1 MKKLS
6 IIIPCFNEQS
16 FIEQIIDKVRQVSL
30 EHSMEKEI
38 IVVDD
43 ASTDATAQIVK
54 AYIVKDQSVKLILHP
69 VNKGKGAS
77 LQSGLK
83 EATGDIVVI
92 QDADLEYDPADYNKM
107 LSPIF
112 AGRADVVYGSR
123 FMGSGPHRVLFFW
136 HTIGNKLLTFF
147 SNIFTGVNLTDIETG
162 YKMFTTEIIKRIQ
175 IKEKRFGIEPE
186 ITAKIC
192 RIKDIRIYEV
202 GIAYYGRKYNE
213 GKKISWR
220 DGFIAIWCIL
230 KYNLLWRK

>member
-43 ASTDATAQIVK
+43 ASTDATVQIVK
-54 AYIVKDQSVKLILHP
+54 AYIVKDPSVKLILHP

-107 LSPIF
+107 LAPIF

-147 SNIFTGVNLTDIETG
+147 SNVFTGVNLTDMETG
-162 YKMFTTEIIKRIQ
+162 YKMFKTEIIKSIQ
-175 IKEKRFGIEPE
+175 TKEKRFGIEPE

>member
-1 MKKLS
+1 MNSYPLVS
-6 IIIPCFNEQS
+6 IVLCTYNGVNYLQPQLVSISQQDYPNMGIII
-16 FIEQIIDKVRQVSL
+16 
-30 EHSMEKEI
+30 
-38 IVVDD
+38 VDD
-43 ASTDATAQIVK
+43 ASTDGTVQIVN
-54 AYIVKDQSVKLILHP
+54 AYIKKNQSVKLILHP
-69 VNKGKGAS
+69 VNKGKGACV
-77 LQSGLK
+77 QSGLK
-83 EATGDIVVI
+83 EVTGEIVII

-107 LSPIF
+107 LSPIVS
-112 AGRADVVYGSR
+112 GHADVVYGSR

-147 SNIFTGVNLTDIETG
+147 SNIFTGVNLTDMETG

-213 GKKISWR
+213 GKKITWQ

-230 KYNLLWRK
+230 KYNILRPR

>member
-30 EHSMEKEI
+30 DYSMEKEI
-38 IVVDD
+38 IVIDD
-43 ASTDATAQIVK
+43 ASTDGTVQIVN
-54 AYIVKDQSVKLILHP
+54 AYIKKNQSVKLILHP
-69 VNKGKGAS
+69 VNKGKGACV
-77 LQSGLK
+77 QSGLK
-83 EATGDIVVI
+83 EVTGEIVII

-107 LSPIF
+107 LSPIVS
-112 AGRADVVYGSR
+112 GHADVVYGSR

-147 SNIFTGVNLTDIETG
+147 SNIFTGVNLTDMETG

-213 GKKISWR
+213 GKKITWQ

-230 KYNLLWRK
+230 KYNILRPR

>member
-16 FIEQIIDKVRQVSL
+16 FIEQIIDKVRHVSL
-30 EHSMEKEI
+30 DFSMEKEI

-43 ASTDATAQIVK
+43 ASTDGTVQIVK
-54 AYIVKDQSVKLILHP
+54 AYIQKHESVKLILHTK
-69 VNKGKGAS
+69 NKGKGAAV
-77 LQSGLK
+77 QSALM
-83 EATGDIVVI
+83 EITGDIVII

-112 AGRADVVYGSR
+112 SGRADVVYGSR

-147 SNIFTGVNLTDIETG
+147 SNVFTGVNLTDMETG
-162 YKMFTTEIIKRIQ
+162 YKMFKTEIIKSIQ
-175 IKEKRFGIEPE
+175 ITEKRFGIEPE

-202 GIAYYGRKYNE
+202 GVAYYGRKYNE
-213 GKKISWR
+213 GKKISWQ

>member
-43 ASTDATAQIVK
+43 ASTDATVQIVK
-54 AYIVKDQSVKLILHP
+54 AYTVKDQSVKLILHP

-112 AGRADVVYGSR
+112 AGHADVVYGSR
-123 FMGSGPHRVLFFW
+123 LMGSGPHRVLFFW

-147 SNIFTGVNLTDIETG
+147 SNVFTGVNLTDMETG
-162 YKMFTTEIIKRIQ
+162 YKMFKTEIIKSIQ
-175 IKEKRFGIEPE
+175 TKEKRFGIEPE

-192 RIKDIRIYEV
+192 RIKNIRIYEV

-213 GKKISWR
+213 GKKISWQ
-220 DGFIAIWCIL
+220 DGFAAIWCIL
-230 KYNLLWRK
+230 KYNILWRR

>member
-1 MKKLS
+1 LKKLS

-43 ASTDATAQIVK
+43 ASTDATVQIVK
-54 AYIVKDQSVKLILHP
+54 AYIVKDPSVKLILHP

-107 LSPIF
+107 LAPIF

-147 SNIFTGVNLTDIETG
+147 SNVFTGVNLTDMETG
-162 YKMFTTEIIKRIQ
+162 YKMFKTEIIKSIQ
-175 IKEKRFGIEPE
+175 TKEKRFGIEPE